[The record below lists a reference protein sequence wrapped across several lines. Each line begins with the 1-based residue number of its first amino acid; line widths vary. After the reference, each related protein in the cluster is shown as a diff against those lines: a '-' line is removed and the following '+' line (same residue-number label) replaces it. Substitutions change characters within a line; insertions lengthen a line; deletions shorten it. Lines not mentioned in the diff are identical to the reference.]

1 MENSTCYFKVI
12 ISNFTTWSRDS
23 LISLY
28 FQVLACMDWMTYDR
42 VLVSRIL
49 FIYGGGDVGSRE
61 IDEGVQGAQ

>member
-1 MENSTCYFKVI
+1 
-12 ISNFTTWSRDS
+12 
-23 LISLY
+23 
-28 FQVLACMDWMTYDR
+28 MDWMTYDR